1 MRRVLFIP
9 VAAALLFASVACG
22 GDSGDVPSDAIAVV
36 GGQTVA
42 KDDFD
47 RLLDQARANS
57 RGSRRPF
64 PKPGTPQY
72 VQIHDQLVQFLVRR
86 AQLAEE
92 AEERGLEVSDEQV
105 ERRREELVQQFFRGD
120 DELYDKHLEKTGVTE
135 EQLRADIKASMIQ
148 EALFKDVAK
157 DVKVSEAELR
167 KHYRKNERRYSGP
180 YEQVKKRVRQDLLQ
194 RKRSVA
200 SAKYVQ
206 RIARSQEV
214 RYQQG
219 FAPRTSRQSRG
230 S

>member
-1 MRRVLFIP
+1 MRRVLIIP
-9 VAAALLFASVACG
+9 VAAALLFAAVACG

-36 GGQTVA
+36 GGQTVT
-42 KDDFD
+42 KTDFD
-47 RLLDQARANS
+47 RLLEQARANS

-64 PKPGTPQY
+64 PKPRTPQY

-86 AQLAEE
+86 AQLAQE
-92 AEERGLEVSDEQV
+92 AEERGLEVSGEQV
-105 ERRREELVQQFFRGD
+105 ERRRKQLVKQFFGGD

-135 EQLRADIKASMIQ
+135 EQIRADLKASMIQ

-157 DVKVSEAELR
+157 DVKVSDAELR
-167 KHYRKNERRYSGP
+167 KHYRKNERRYSRP
-180 YEQVKKRVRQDLLQ
+180 YEQVKKAIRQDLLE
-194 RKRSVA
+194 RKRSAA

-206 RIARSQEV
+206 RIALSQDV

-219 FAPRTSRQSRG
+219 FAPRGSRQRRG

>member
-1 MRRVLFIP
+1 MRRILIIP

-36 GGQTVA
+36 GGQTVEKA
-42 KDDFD
+42 DFD

-57 RGSRRPF
+57 KRSRHPF

-86 AQLAEE
+86 AQLAQE
-92 AEERGLEVSDEQV
+92 AEERGLEVSGEQV
-105 ERRREELVQQFFRGD
+105 ERRRKQLVQQFFGGD
-120 DELYDKHLEKTGVTE
+120 DELYDKHLAKTGATE
-135 EQLRADIKASMIQ
+135 EQIRADLKASMIQ
-148 EALFKDVAK
+148 EALFKEVGK
-157 DVKVSEAELR
+157 GVKVSEAELR
-167 KHYRKNERRYSGP
+167 THYRKTKRRYSGP
-180 YEQVKKRVRQDLLQ
+180 YEQVKGAVREALLQ

-206 RIARSQEV
+206 RIARSQDV

-219 FAPRTSRQSRG
+219 FAPRSTRQGRG